1 MTRISAIG
9 IALLCALCVTS
20 CSSKSKQTSTASS
33 SEKSHL
39 PVAADTAAAI
49 VPLYAK
55 GYTVKYL
62 PDRVRLVD
70 IHDPQK
76 ENGNTFHYALVPK
89 GIKPAGVPLYGD
101 RNAGGARHVY
111 DISATFQLHPSG
123 CLRLCGGY
131 HQYAPSLQQGDERPF
146 EVRRDCEDWYRREL

>member
-62 PDRVRLVD
+62 PDHVRLVD

-89 GIKPAGVPLYGD
+89 GIKPAGVPDDYT
-101 RNAGGARHVY
+101 V
-111 DISATFQLHPSG
+111 I
-123 CLRLCGGY
+123 
-131 HQYAPSLQQGDERPF
+131 
-146 EVRRDCEDWYRREL
+146 